1 MLKAGNLLCGLWVA
15 LFALF
20 SASPALLQA
29 QGKQEE
35 VDLLV
40 YEFEEPEELEDFF
53 HPGVVDL

>member
-20 SASPALLQA
+20 SVSPALLQA

-35 VDLLV
+35 VDL
-40 YEFEEPEELEDFF
+40 
-53 HPGVVDL
+53 